1 MLHYRAPSSRDAFK
15 GSSKKKG
22 KGDIRVLESNV
33 YDEEVRGENQYENS
47 FQGLQISS
55 GKKGKLAIASDNM
68 RPLDAP
74 KLNKCLTSPRSTTVD
89 GKSQK
94 QKQKE
99 KEKQKE
105 KQKGKRKRKR
115 KGKGKSKRKR
125 KSKKK
130 SKKKKEEE
138 EEEEKEESE

>member
-105 KQKGKRKRKR
+105 KQMGKQSQRQSLTPIQV
-115 KGKGKSKRKR
+115 GLVS
-125 KSKKK
+125 
-130 SKKKKEEE
+130 
-138 EEEEKEESE
+138 